1 MGSKGITMMPNNPS
15 LFQLLNEYRV
25 RGIDHLQLKPEHIES
40 KIQALQTQPRVK
52 HRVIGKSFL
61 NRDISCFTLGFGPRV
76 ITMWSQ
82 MHGDESTAS
91 AAVLDFIN
99 VLLSSKQASE
109 IKLHSSSV
117 LFQEWEETFT
127 IHIVPMLNPDGAKFN
142 KRYNAQG
149 LDINRDALV
158 LQTPEG
164 KALNALIEET
174 KPDYAFNLH
183 DQDPYYRC
191 GQQAKPVT
199 MAFLAPAYNEKK
211 EVNQARQNAMTLIAE
226 ISKSLQGELKGQI
239 AKYDDTF
246 SARSFGDQIA
256 AKGISTIL
264 IESGYFVADETRQV
278 ARSANLVA
286 LVRSLSI
293 LTEQSALFD
302 DTGEYNV
309 PRAYAEL
316 PTNVENKWCD
326 LLIKN
331 LHFKEPD
338 YFADVAVRKPTRFSN
353 ESIIYELGDLRD
365 FAGEIEFDASD
376 YTYEAG
382 QSYLVNEKILLDEAT
397 YLAILRDGYTHFVG
411 EASLITNISGLPVVN
426 NPKIWH
432 DDFKLSRNTVAAGF
446 LVKHGKREIAIIN
459 GRLLELS

>member
-1 MGSKGITMMPNNPS
+1 
-15 LFQLLNEYRV
+15 
-25 RGIDHLQLKPEHIES
+25 
-40 KIQALQTQPRVK
+40 
-52 HRVIGKSFL
+52 
-61 NRDISCFTLGFGPRV
+61 
-76 ITMWSQ
+76 
-82 MHGDESTAS
+82 
-91 AAVLDFIN
+91 
-99 VLLSSKQASE
+99 
-109 IKLHSSSV
+109 
-117 LFQEWEETFT
+117 
-127 IHIVPMLNPDGAKFN
+127 
-142 KRYNAQG
+142 
-149 LDINRDALV
+149 
-158 LQTPEG
+158 
-164 KALNALIEET
+164 
-174 KPDYAFNLH
+174 
-183 DQDPYYRC
+183 
-191 GQQAKPVT
+191 
-199 MAFLAPAYNEKK
+199 
-211 EVNQARQNAMTLIAE
+211 
-226 ISKSLQGELKGQI
+226 
-239 AKYDDTF
+239 
-246 SARSFGDQIA
+246 
-256 AKGISTIL
+256 
-264 IESGYFVADETRQV
+264 
-278 ARSANLVA
+278 
-286 LVRSLSI
+286 
-293 LTEQSALFD
+293 LFD